1 VSDRIELRAMRF
13 EGRHGALAFER
24 DEVQPFEVDVVLE
37 LDLGPAG
44 RADDLER
51 TVDYGAVF
59 ARAREVVEGPP
70 AALLETLAERI
81 AVAVLADHGRIDAV
95 TVRVRKLRAP
105 LPGIVAWAGVEVRRV
120 RRPPP
125 GAA

>member
-1 VSDRIELRAMRF
+1 MSDRIELRAMRF

-24 DEVQPFEVDVVLE
+24 DEAQPFEVDVVLE

-44 RADDLER
+44 RADDLEQ

-70 AALLETLAERI
+70 AVLLETLAERI
-81 AVAVLADHGRIDAV
+81 AVAVLADHGRVDAV

-105 LPGIVAWAGVEVRRV
+105 LPGILAWAGVEVRRA
-120 RRPPP
+120 RRRPP